1 MIEMIN
7 FQRLIFIFL
16 FSFIYSNFLKISE
29 YEFLNEILQ
38 DSNETITIDFD
49 KFIYGNIQDNST
61 NNYRIKIEKDSEQLY
76 FDYQSEYGCLYINIE
91 EEIFNISFQYMFCS
105 EGTNNLFILNKSDI
119 LSKIDR
125 EEDDSIEGLKI
136 SISVGCSEIEIEKN
150 INFSYSLKVSFRKQS
165 INVFEINS
173 EHKLLCKTEKVNET
187 NFRCL
192 FIINFDNNT
201 EIKYNNLIIYS
212 ISQQNTIKSNIY
224 ADYINKDIY
233 DNWNVEKLI
242 SNIPN
247 KSSVFNNYNQE
258 IDFVN
263 ISNIDFSKYIYIS
276 VETYYET
283 TIEIISQILP
293 FENVIKYPLNN
304 EIQIYNINQ
313 NSTNIYLDFNSS
325 SLDYI
330 CLSLTTLYGKASITL
345 GYDASIEYITDIR
358 ENKLYLMINLSSCIN
373 NKECKLIINKIE
385 KDDEADLG
393 FLFYISYKN
402 KSQNILNEIEY
413 GKSNKLLYTD
423 FQFPIILFEKIPNI
437 NSPININ
444 LQLYNIQNDNFHIE
458 ALILSQKEIYQ
469 FKLDNN
475 YIKNYNYSIKGKY
488 DNILSAAN
496 IHLTTEEMDSFNIN
510 QDPWLLIYITNNFND
525 IDKLVIGSTISQV
538 NSLISPS
545 ERIYHYG
552 KINNEQKIVYKLKG
566 KTKYHLMR
574 LEFGSNNGLI
584 GWSVKRNNS
593 YENYTTNDTD
603 LSFVTEKWINGRELI
618 TMYIENG
625 EDIYLSIFPK
635 NKIINT
641 NITNYIFKYI
651 NSEKNGDFKDYFV
664 KYDSLNYNTK
674 NNQINVQK
682 LKNIPSSSKIN
693 YYLKIINEDNY
704 IKNEEINTIAILVS
718 NCSNYIKGYQNADSI
733 VFDVNNTINLTEI
746 NYINVYAIITE
757 NYLDIE
763 YISYSGYIFIPYS
776 KNIKYSNIKLII
788 VSLSING
795 VTLLILLTS
804 STVYYQRKRRRRYLN
819 NYRYHTNL
827 VRLQEISD
835 DDDDLLI

>member
-1 MIEMIN
+1 M
-7 FQRLIFIFL
+7 QD
-16 FSFIYSNFLKISE
+16 YS
-29 YEFLNEILQ
+29 Y
-38 DSNETITIDFD
+38 ETIKIDFD
-49 KFIYGNIQDNST
+49 EFIYGNIQDNST
-61 NNYRIKIEKDSEQLY
+61 NNYRIKIEKDSEQIY

-91 EEIFNISFQYMFCS
+91 EEIFNISFQHMFCS

-119 LSKIDR
+119 LNKIGR
-125 EEDDSIEGLKI
+125 VEDDSIEGLNI
-136 SISVGCSEIEIEKN
+136 GISVRCSELEIEKN
-150 INFSYSLKVSFRKQS
+150 INFYYSLKVSLRKQT
-165 INVFEINS
+165 INIFEINS
-173 EHKLLCKTEKVNET
+173 ENKLLCKTEKVNET

-192 FIINFDNNT
+192 FIINFNNNS
-201 EIKYNNLIIYS
+201 EINNNNLIIYS

-233 DNWNVEKLI
+233 DNWNVEQLI

-247 KSSVFNNYNQE
+247 ISSVFNNYNQE

-293 FENVIKYPLNN
+293 FESAIKYPLKN

-325 SLDYI
+325 TLDYI
-330 CLSLTTLYGKASITL
+330 CLSLTTLYGKASVTL
-345 GYDASIEYITDIR
+345 GYDESIEYITDIR
-358 ENKLYLMINLSSCIN
+358 ENKLFLMINLNSCNN

-402 KSQNILNEIEY
+402 TSQNILNEIEY
-413 GKSNKLLYTD
+413 SKSNKLLYID
-423 FQFPIILFEKIPNI
+423 FQFPIILFDKIPNI

-444 LQLYNIQNDNFHIE
+444 LQMYNIQNGSFDIE

-475 YIKNYNYSIKGKY
+475 YIKNYNNSIKGKF
-488 DNILSAAN
+488 DSILSAAN

-510 QDPWLLIYITNNFND
+510 QEPWLLIYITNNFNG
-525 IDKLVIGSTISQV
+525 IDKLIIGSTISQV

-593 YENYTTNDTD
+593 NENYRINDTD

-625 EDIYLSIFPK
+625 EDIYLTLFPK

-651 NSEKNGDFKDYFV
+651 NSEKNGDFKDYSV

-674 NNQINVQK
+674 INQINVQK

-693 YYLKIINEDNY
+693 YYLKIINEGNY
-704 IKNEEINTIAILVS
+704 IKNEEINTIAILES
-718 NCSNYIKGYQNADSI
+718 NCNNYIKGYHSADSI
-733 VFDVNNTINLTEI
+733 VFDVNNTINKNET

-757 NYLDIE
+757 NYSDIE

-776 KNIKYSNIKLII
+776 KKIKYSNVKLII
-788 VSLSING
+788 VSFSING

-804 STVYYQRKRRRRYLN
+804 STVYYQRKRRRRRYWNN
-819 NYRYHTNL
+819 NYRYHTDL
-827 VRLQEISD
+827 FRIEESY

>member
-1 MIEMIN
+1 MIN
-7 FQRLIFIFL
+7 FPRLIFIFL

-61 NNYRIKIEKDSEQLY
+61 NNYRIKIEKDSEQIY

-150 INFSYSLKVSFRKQS
+150 INFSYSLKVSFRKQA

-293 FENVIKYPLNN
+293 FENVIKYPLKN

-325 SLDYI
+325 TLDYI
-330 CLSLTTLYGKASITL
+330 CLSLTTLYGKASVAL

-385 KDDEADLG
+385 KDDEADFG

-458 ALILSQKEIYQ
+458 ALILSQKEI
-469 FKLDNN
+469 L
-475 YIKNYNYSIKGKY
+475 
-488 DNILSAAN
+488 
-496 IHLTTEEMDSFNIN
+496 
-510 QDPWLLIYITNNFND
+510 
-525 IDKLVIGSTISQV
+525 
-538 NSLISPS
+538 
-545 ERIYHYG
+545 
-552 KINNEQKIVYKLKG
+552 
-566 KTKYHLMR
+566 
-574 LEFGSNNGLI
+574 
-584 GWSVKRNNS
+584 
-593 YENYTTNDTD
+593 
-603 LSFVTEKWINGRELI
+603 
-618 TMYIENG
+618 
-625 EDIYLSIFPK
+625 
-635 NKIINT
+635 IINML
-641 NITNYIFKYI
+641 Y
-651 NSEKNGDFKDYFV
+651 YFR
-664 KYDSLNYNTK
+664 SF
-674 NNQINVQK
+674 
-682 LKNIPSSSKIN
+682 
-693 YYLKIINEDNY
+693 
-704 IKNEEINTIAILVS
+704 IKEIS
-718 NCSNYIKGYQNADSI
+718 YQND
-733 VFDVNNTINLTEI
+733 
-746 NYINVYAIITE
+746 
-757 NYLDIE
+757 
-763 YISYSGYIFIPYS
+763 
-776 KNIKYSNIKLII
+776 
-788 VSLSING
+788 
-795 VTLLILLTS
+795 
-804 STVYYQRKRRRRYLN
+804 
-819 NYRYHTNL
+819 
-827 VRLQEISD
+827 
-835 DDDDLLI
+835 